1 MSRMVKE
8 RLHDAFIQ
16 RYADL
21 DSALVVSVHGLKGT
35 EVNELRTD
43 LGKGEVA
50 VHVVQNRLA
59 RRALIGTPLE
69 PLGKALSGPCA
80 FVTGGSGPIDTA
92 KELVRLTKE
101 YPSLEL
107 KFGLI
112 DGEAEPLTIED
123 ISKRRSKA
131 ELQADV
137 IQLAVSPGR
146 RIAGCLNIGGK
157 IAGCVKA
164 VVEKLERGEA
174 ISKVA

>member
-59 RRALIGTPLE
+59 RRALLGTPLQPPWTAMYRPC
-69 PLGKALSGPCA
+69 PL
-80 FVTGGSGPIDTA
+80 VTRRRGMVCQA

-123 ISKRRSKA
+123 ISKRRSRA

-164 VVEKLERGEA
+164 IVEKLERGEA